1 MIKSKGGSQDSQTV
15 EDKIVKRLKT
25 TGQTVEDKIVKG
37 LKMRYSKVEDE
48 IVKKL
53 KMIYQGLKTGWSKG

>member
-1 MIKSKGGSQDSQTV
+1 MIKSKGGSRDSQTV

-37 LKMRYSKVEDE
+37 LKMRYSK
-48 IVKKL
+48 
-53 KMIYQGLKTGWSKG
+53 S